1 MNLRKINVHEIGD
14 FIFFPNRAVDS
25 KNALIKGI
33 SVRTLI
39 PSPRPFPF
47 EIFYELHPSTGGCL
61 SRPGT
66 FIGHIFIRSK
76 KKSDPPTSP
85 TYNLAARIES
95 EGRGEEEQGPANVF
109 YL

>member
-25 KNALIKGI
+25 KNVLIKGI

-47 EIFYELHPSTGGCL
+47 EIFTSSTHRPEAVYHGQELL
-61 SRPGT
+61 SA
-66 FIGHIFIRSK
+66 IFSLGAK
-76 KKSDPPTSP
+76 KKK
-85 TYNLAARIES
+85 
-95 EGRGEEEQGPANVF
+95 
-109 YL
+109 